1 VVQVDKAEVL
11 SQVRDI
17 LADVLDLPDLSVTQQ
32 TTAEDVEG
40 WDSFNHINI
49 VVAVESKFGIKFH
62 TAEVEE
68 LRNVGDLV
76 ELVEKKLANRKPR
89 A

>member
-1 VVQVDKAEVL
+1 MDKTEVL

-17 LADVLDLPDLSVTQQ
+17 LADVLDLPDLKVTEQ

-49 VVAVESKFGIKFH
+49 VVAVESRFGIKFH

-68 LRNVGDLV
+68 LRNVGDLAA
-76 ELVEKKLANRKPR
+76 LIDKKLKARKPR
-89 A
+89 G

>member
-1 VVQVDKAEVL
+1 VDKAEVL
-11 SQVRDI
+11 SQVREI
-17 LADVLDLPDLSVTQQ
+17 LADVLDLPDLAVTEQ

-49 VVAVESKFGIKFH
+49 VVAIESKFGIKFH

>member
-1 VVQVDKAEVL
+1 VDKTEVL
-11 SQVRDI
+11 SQVREI
-17 LADVLDLPDLSVTQQ
+17 LADVLDLPDLLVTEQ

-49 VVAVESKFGIKFH
+49 VVAVESRFGIKFH

-68 LRNVGDLV
+68 LRNVGDLAA
-76 ELVEKKLANRKPR
+76 LIDKKLKARKPR
-89 A
+89 G

>member
-1 VVQVDKAEVL
+1 MDKTEVL

-17 LADVLDLPDLSVTQQ
+17 LADVLDLPDLQVTEQ

-49 VVAVESKFGIKFH
+49 VVAVESRFGIKFH

-68 LRNVGDLV
+68 LRNVGDLAA
-76 ELVEKKLANRKPR
+76 LIDKKLKARKPR
-89 A
+89 G

>member
-1 VVQVDKAEVL
+1 MDKTEIL
-11 SQVRDI
+11 SQVREI
-17 LADVLDLPDLSVTQQ
+17 LADVLDLPDLAVTEQ
-32 TTAEDVEG
+32 TTAENVEG

-76 ELVEKKLANRKPR
+76 DLIEKKLKSRKPR

>member
-1 VVQVDKAEVL
+1 VAQVDKAEVQ

-17 LADVLDLPDLSVTQQ
+17 LADVLDLPDLTVTEQ

-49 VVAVESKFGIKFH
+49 VVALESRFGIKFH

-68 LRNVGDLV
+68 LRNVGDLM
-76 ELVEKKLANRKPR
+76 ELVEKKLKARKPR
-89 A
+89 G

>member
-1 VVQVDKAEVL
+1 MDKAEVL

-17 LADVLDLPDLSVTQQ
+17 LADVLDLPDLAVTEQ

-49 VVAVESKFGIKFH
+49 VVAIESKFGIKFH

>member
-1 VVQVDKAEVL
+1 MDKAEVL

-17 LADVLDLPDLSVTQQ
+17 LADVLDLPDLTVTEQ

-49 VVAVESKFGIKFH
+49 VVAIESKFGIKFH

>member
-1 VVQVDKAEVL
+1 MDKAEVL

>member
-1 VVQVDKAEVL
+1 VDKAEVL

-17 LADVLDLPDLSVTQQ
+17 LADVLDLPDLAVTEQ

-49 VVAVESKFGIKFH
+49 VVAIESKFGIKFH

>member
-1 VVQVDKAEVL
+1 MDKAEVL

-76 ELVEKKLANRKPR
+76 ELVEKKLANRKSR

>member
-1 VVQVDKAEVL
+1 MDKTEVI

-17 LADVLDLPDLSVTQQ
+17 LADVLDLPDLQVTEQ

-49 VVAVESKFGIKFH
+49 VVAVESRFGIKFH

-76 ELVEKKLANRKPR
+76 ALIDKKLKARKPR
-89 A
+89 G